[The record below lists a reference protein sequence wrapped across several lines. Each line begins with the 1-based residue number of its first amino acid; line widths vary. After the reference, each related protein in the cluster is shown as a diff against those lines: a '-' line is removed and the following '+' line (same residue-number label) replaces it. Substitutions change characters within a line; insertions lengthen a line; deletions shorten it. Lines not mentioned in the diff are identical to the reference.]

1 MPFRTRTD
9 GYERVRDYDP
19 VEKRERYAYI
29 HQLVA
34 IANGADPE
42 KVFSGGE
49 YVIHHVDGI
58 KWHNVPENLQLS
70 RSNEHTRHHNT
81 AESGEVG
88 RV

>member
-1 MPFRTRTD
+1 MPFRTRSD
-9 GYERVRDYDP
+9 GYERFRCWDP
-19 VEKRERYAYI
+19 VEKRERYCYV

-49 YVIHHVDGI
+49 YVIHHHDGI
-58 KWHNVPENLQLS
+58 KWHNSPENLELE
-70 RSNEHTRHHNT
+70 RTEDHTRMHKA